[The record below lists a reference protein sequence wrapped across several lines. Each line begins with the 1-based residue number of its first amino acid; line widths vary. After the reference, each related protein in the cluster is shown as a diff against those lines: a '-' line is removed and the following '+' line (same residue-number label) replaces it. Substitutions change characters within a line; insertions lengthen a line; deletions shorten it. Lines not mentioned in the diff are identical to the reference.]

1 MKCRLE
7 IGSRYYDLAGSDGA
21 SSDTQGLRVDYSVN
35 SETVN
40 YIGVTESRNYA
51 RPGSAITAS
60 FSSVTAFASVSDC
73 EAEIGSLYE
82 FLKDQSGTVTAY
94 LGDIVY
100 DGTNQVETATAS
112 GTVQTQVTITQAD
125 ATAIHY
131 TTDGTDPTTGSPT
144 IASGSSFL
152 QAGTFRVKALAV
164 KTGETNSAIICRGF
178 IESGGLPEVYVSP
191 ESSAQPAGT
200 VTVTVTIP
208 TAGATSHYTT
218 DGTDPTTSSP
228 TVASGGTVSVPVP
241 GQLRV
246 LSSLGLSLVSPI
258 KQVNFISLP
267 AASGYTTGT
276 YVDGGTTYR
285 WHKLTA
291 DSIVRINTSASID
304 YLIAGGGGAG
314 GGRSGGRSGGGGG
327 AGRLIA
333 GSASASAQTVSAVIG
348 KGGIS
353 STTSPATSASDGTTS
368 SIFGFSGFG
377 GGGGGVG
384 AAQNGR
390 SANGSGGG
398 GTGSTGIGGGSIL
411 SLGFAGGDGGVSAGF
426 LSGGGGSSTAVGL
439 TQSGSSTDRIG
450 RAGTTSAL
458 DNISTVYCNGGGVLA
473 TATTLTPGS
482 GGAGRI
488 GTDGDAGQNGADG
501 IIILRHVDSATTIDV
516 YGPVAS
522 PASITPSSTDP
533 ASGTVLVSVTV
544 DSITQSFNVPV
555 FAGQAA
561 STWAATARAQLAAS
575 YFINR
580 DYTVSGSGASIILT
594 SRTHRSD
601 SSLNIATANGSPSA
615 GITPVSTSSNTAPG
629 SPDTITPKITIH
641 EAIAQ
646 VSAGY
651 RGLSL
656 SIDAGITGRTTAP

>member
-112 GTVQTQVTITQAD
+112 GTVRTQVTITQAD

-164 KTGETNSAIICRGF
+164 KTGEANSAIICRGF
-178 IESGGLPEVYVSP
+178 IESGGLPEVSVSP

-200 VTVTVTIP
+200 VTVTVTNP

-246 LSSLGLSLVSPI
+246 LSASGLVLVSPI
-258 KQVNFISLP
+258 KEVNFISLP

-291 DSIVRINTSASID
+291 DAIVRINTFASID

-333 GSASASAQTVSAVIG
+333 GSVSASAQTYSAVIG

-368 SIFGFSGFG
+368 WFFGLNAFG

-411 SLGFAGGDGGVSAGF
+411 GLGFAGGDGGASAGF
-426 LSGGGGSSTAVGL
+426 LSGGGGSSTAVGQ
-439 TQSGSSTDRIG
+439 TQSGSTTDRVG

-458 DNISTVYCNGGGVLA
+458 DNISTVYCNGGGVLS

-522 PASITPSSTDP
+522 STSITPSSTDP

-580 DYTVSGSGASIILT
+580 DYTVSRSGASIILT

-656 SIDAGITGRTTAP
+656 SIDASITGRTTAP

>member
-411 SLGFAGGDGGVSAGF
+411 SLGFAGGDGGVSAGECDDGV
-426 LSGGGGSSTAVGL
+426 SSRGDVPDGGG
-439 TQSGSSTDRIG
+439 
-450 RAGTTSAL
+450 
-458 DNISTVYCNGGGVLA
+458 
-473 TATTLTPGS
+473 
-482 GGAGRI
+482 
-488 GTDGDAGQNGADG
+488 
-501 IIILRHVDSATTIDV
+501 
-516 YGPVAS
+516 
-522 PASITPSSTDP
+522 
-533 ASGTVLVSVTV
+533 
-544 DSITQSFNVPV
+544 
-555 FAGQAA
+555 
-561 STWAATARAQLAAS
+561 
-575 YFINR
+575 
-580 DYTVSGSGASIILT
+580 
-594 SRTHRSD
+594 
-601 SSLNIATANGSPSA
+601 
-615 GITPVSTSSNTAPG
+615 
-629 SPDTITPKITIH
+629 
-641 EAIAQ
+641 
-646 VSAGY
+646 
-651 RGLSL
+651 
-656 SIDAGITGRTTAP
+656 

>member
-1 MKCRLE
+1 
-7 IGSRYYDLAGSDGA
+7 
-21 SSDTQGLRVDYSVN
+21 
-35 SETVN
+35 
-40 YIGVTESRNYA
+40 
-51 RPGSAITAS
+51 
-60 FSSVTAFASVSDC
+60 
-73 EAEIGSLYE
+73 
-82 FLKDQSGTVTAY
+82 
-94 LGDIVY
+94 
-100 DGTNQVETATAS
+100 
-112 GTVQTQVTITQAD
+112 
-125 ATAIHY
+125 
-131 TTDGTDPTTGSPT
+131 
-144 IASGSSFL
+144 
-152 QAGTFRVKALAV
+152 
-164 KTGETNSAIICRGF
+164 
-178 IESGGLPEVYVSP
+178 
-191 ESSAQPAGT
+191 
-200 VTVTVTIP
+200 
-208 TAGATSHYTT
+208 
-218 DGTDPTTSSP
+218 
-228 TVASGGTVSVPVP
+228 
-241 GQLRV
+241 
-246 LSSLGLSLVSPI
+246 
-258 KQVNFISLP
+258 
-267 AASGYTTGT
+267 
-276 YVDGGTTYR
+276 
-285 WHKLTA
+285 
-291 DSIVRINTSASID
+291 
-304 YLIAGGGGAG
+304 
-314 GGRSGGRSGGGGG
+314 
-327 AGRLIA
+327 
-333 GSASASAQTVSAVIG
+333 
-348 KGGIS
+348 
-353 STTSPATSASDGTTS
+353 
-368 SIFGFSGFG
+368 
-377 GGGGGVG
+377 
-384 AAQNGR
+384 
-390 SANGSGGG
+390 
-398 GTGSTGIGGGSIL
+398 
-411 SLGFAGGDGGVSAGF
+411 
-426 LSGGGGSSTAVGL
+426 VGL

-656 SIDAGITGRTTAP
+656 SIDASITGRTTAP